1 MTGILSSKG
10 VLLQL
15 TFSPEE
21 TERLGF
27 ELGMSINEPVVIALR
42 GDLGVGK
49 TVFARGIAKGLG
61 VDERISSPSF
71 VIMKNYKGRLPVYH
85 IDLYRVFSSEDVPF
99 IEDIMNSGAV
109 VIIEWAERILDVLP
123 EERIDV
129 RIEIAGEN
137 RRRVWIN
144 DNRD

>member
-1 MTGILSSKG
+1 M
-10 VLLQL
+10 QL

-85 IDLYRVFSSEDVPF
+85 IDLYRVFSPEDVPF
-99 IEDIMNSGAV
+99 IEDIMNSGGV

-123 EERIDV
+123 EKRIDV

-137 RRRVWIN
+137 RRQVWIN

>member
-1 MTGILSSKG
+1 MTGILCSKG

-27 ELGMSINEPVVIALR
+27 ELCASISKPVVVALT

-61 VDERISSPSF
+61 VDGRISSPSF

-85 IDLYRVFSSEDVPF
+85 IDLYRVFSLEDVPF
-99 IEDIMNSGAV
+99 IEDIMNSDGV

-123 EERIDV
+123 EKRIDV
-129 RIEIAGEN
+129 RIEIAGDN

>member
-1 MTGILSSKG
+1 MTGILSSEG
-10 VLLQL
+10 DLLQL

-85 IDLYRVFSSEDVPF
+85 IDLYRVFSPEDVPF
-99 IEDIMNSGAV
+99 IEDIMNSGGV

-123 EERIDV
+123 EKRIDV

>member
-1 MTGILSSKG
+1 MTGILSSEG
-10 VLLQL
+10 DLLQL

>member
-99 IEDIMNSGAV
+99 TEDIMNSDGV
-109 VIIEWAERILDVLP
+109 VIIEWAERILDMLP

>member
-1 MTGILSSKG
+1 
-10 VLLQL
+10 LQL

-99 IEDIMNSGAV
+99 TEDIMNSDGV
-109 VIIEWAERILDVLP
+109 VIIEWAERILDMLP

>member
-1 MTGILSSKG
+1 MTGILSSEG
-10 VLLQL
+10 DLLQL

-85 IDLYRVFSSEDVPF
+85 IDLYRVFSPEDVPF
-99 IEDIMNSGAV
+99 IEDIMNSGGV

-123 EERIDV
+123 EKRIDV
-129 RIEIAGEN
+129 RIEIAREN
-137 RRRVWIN
+137 RRQVWIN

>member
-1 MTGILSSKG
+1 MTGILSSEG
-10 VLLQL
+10 DLLQL

-85 IDLYRVFSSEDVPF
+85 IDLYRVFSPEDVPF
-99 IEDIMNSGAV
+99 IEDIMNSGGV

-123 EERIDV
+123 EKRIDV

-137 RRRVWIN
+137 RRQVWIN